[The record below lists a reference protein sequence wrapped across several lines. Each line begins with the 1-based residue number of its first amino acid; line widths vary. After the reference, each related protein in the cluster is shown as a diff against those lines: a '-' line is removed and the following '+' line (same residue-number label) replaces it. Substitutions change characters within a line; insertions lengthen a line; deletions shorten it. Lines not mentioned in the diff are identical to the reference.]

1 VRGKA
6 VSSGEMEVAGVPVF
20 IGGRRWLVDLGS
32 ARGADRWV

>member
-20 IGGRRWLVDLGS
+20 IGGRRWLVDIGRAGS
-32 ARGADRWV
+32 GGK